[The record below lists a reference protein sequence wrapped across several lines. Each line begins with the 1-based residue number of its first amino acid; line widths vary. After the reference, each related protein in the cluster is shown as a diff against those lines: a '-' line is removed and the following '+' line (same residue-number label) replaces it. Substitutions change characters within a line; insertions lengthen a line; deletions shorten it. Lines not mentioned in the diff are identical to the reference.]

1 MRKAIFVLA
10 IVAILVSLAVYL
22 ASPVSANT
30 PDASISDAENMVPAE
45 PVEPETVPAPVLEP
59 SPVSEPE
66 IIELEPEPTTEVVT
80 LPFTLCYVTGSD
92 VREREAPVDGKIVCK
107 HQRGDVANG
116 GA

>member
-45 PVEPETVPAPVLEP
+45 PVVEYLDTPASTPYRGAYQGQEG
-59 SPVSEPE
+59 
-66 IIELEPEPTTEVVT
+66 T
-80 LPFTLCYVTGSD
+80 TGSRLPKAD
-92 VREREAPVDGKIVCK
+92 F
-107 HQRGDVANG
+107 
-116 GA
+116 